1 MAETSSAPGK
11 KGVALS
17 GVNAGRTAICTVG
30 REGKGLHYRGY
41 DIHDLATR
49 STYLEV
55 AHLLLYGELPTRLQ
69 LEAMRGKIIADR
81 AFPEPLQRTLETLP
95 ASAHP
100 MDVLR
105 TACSFIG
112 CVEPESNPAQQQHRI
127 AERLLACFPS
137 ILMYW
142 HHFHRGDGAGGGIRI
157 DTRSDEPTIAGHIL
171 SLLHRK
177 PPSALHCKALDV
189 TLILYAEH
197 EFNASTF
204 AARQITSTASDF
216 YSAVT
221 GAIGALRGALHG
233 GANEGAMELID
244 RFASPDEAERGIVA
258 ALARREKLLGFGHP
272 VYTVVDPR
280 SDIVKAQARLLC
292 DAAGQKNL
300 FAIAQRIETVM
311 MREKK
316 LFPNLDFYAAV
327 AYRVM
332 GIPTAMFTPL
342 FVMSRTAGWAA
353 HIIEQRAENKIIRP
367 AAEYI
372 GPEPRAYVPIEQR

>member
-1 MAETSSAPGK
+1 MAEGK
-11 KGVALS
+11 KSVVLS
-17 GVNAGRTAICTVG
+17 GITAGRTAICTVG

-41 DIHDLATR
+41 DIRELAEK
-49 STYLEV
+49 SNYNDV
-55 AHLLLYGELPTRLQ
+55 AYMLLYGELPNRSQ
-69 LEAMRGKIIADR
+69 SESFRGRIITDR
-81 AFPEPLQRTLETLP
+81 AFPELLQRTLETLP
-95 ASAHP
+95 AASHP

-105 TACSFIG
+105 TAASFMG
-112 CVEPESNPAQQQHRI
+112 CVEPETNPPQQQHRI
-127 AERLLACFPS
+127 AERLLATFPS
-137 ILMYW
+137 MLLYW
-142 HHFHRGDGAGGGIRI
+142 YQFHRAGVRI
-157 DTRSDEPTIAGHIL
+157 DTRSDEPTIAGHFL
-171 SLLHRK
+171 QLLHRK
-177 PPSALHCKALDV
+177 APSEIDRHALDV
-189 TLILYAEH
+189 TFILYAEH

-216 YSAVT
+216 YSAIT

-244 RFASPDEAERGIVA
+244 RFKTPDEAERGIID
-258 ALARREKLLGFGHP
+258 ALARKEKLLGFGHP

-280 SDIVKAQARLLC
+280 SDIVKAQAKLLS
-292 DAAGQKNL
+292 DAAGKQNL
-300 FAIAQRIETVM
+300 FNIAERIEVVM

-332 GIPTAMFTPL
+332 QIPTAMFTPL

-353 HIIEQRAENKIIRP
+353 HIIEQRSENKIIRP

-372 GPEPRAYVPIEQR
+372 GPEPRAFVPIDKR